1 MLGQFKLSQLGK
13 QALLGIGQF
22 SAMAFNLLL
31 KWISGNLRGDCRGG
45 LGRFLPGQ
53 LLDAAVAASADPD
66 DQNQANN
73 DPDDIGDNV
82 QERIKTEGYFPHAAA
97 TSHHGNWPLKAFL
110 VSSSGSRFSLLMDR
124 PSVWRTG

>member
-1 MLGQFKLSQLGK
+1 MS
-13 QALLGIGQF
+13 
-22 SAMAFNLLL
+22 FNLLL
-31 KWISGNLRGDCRGG
+31 ERISRYLRGDCRRG
-45 LGRFLPGQ
+45 LGRLLPGQ
-53 LLDAAVAASADPD
+53 LLDATVAAGADPD

-97 TSHHGNWPLKAFL
+97 TSHHGNWPFKAFL

-124 PSVWRTG
+124 PSVWSTG